1 MHVHYLTPELH
12 YTRNGAKGKK
22 GDFVL
27 FITFEWL
34 LNLMITCL
42 VRASQEMTE
51 IDTTVVERKEW
62 VCCSIARAP
71 SGGKTFL
78 SSNLSLPRLGSS
90 NFLIKQ

>member
-1 MHVHYLTPELH
+1 MHMHNVTPEL
-12 YTRNGAKGKK
+12 YCTGNGAKGKK

-51 IDTTVVERKEW
+51 INTVIREIEE
-62 VCCSIARAP
+62 
-71 SGGKTFL
+71 
-78 SSNLSLPRLGSS
+78 
-90 NFLIKQ
+90 